1 MELPTRPTITR
12 GAKEILA
19 QKYFFKIF
27 FLVLKAGQD

>member
-19 QKYFFKIF
+19 LNDFF
-27 FLVLKAGQD
+27 FLNFFLF